1 MVGTTSSSYNHL
13 DVRDADIRVH
23 INLTG
28 STILNKNYSVAD
40 LGVDL
45 HEYDSQKLAP
55 VGRKSHE
62 MLENV

>member
-23 INLTG
+23 IHLTG
-28 STILNKNYSVAD
+28 STILNKNLTEPD
-40 LGVDL
+40 HGLDL
-45 HEYDSQKLAP
+45 HEYDSQKLTI
-55 VGRKSHE
+55 VGRKSLE